1 MSKLKQIYV
10 HSGQQSK
17 SWSYKDYKSKPGV
30 PIKNPAGEY
39 SVKITEIYAGDIHVK
54 ILTAP
59 EPVLAGVNIRISQ
72 RDFTKCLE
80 EDLFHKVQNMLI
92 IKGTFQIYAGFLKL
106 IEK

>member
-17 SWSYKDYKSKPGV
+17 SWSYKDYKSKPGI

-39 SVKITEIYAGDIHVK
+39 SVQVIEIYTGDIYVK

-59 EPVLAGVNIRISQ
+59 EPVLADVNIRISQ

-80 EDLFHKVQNMLI
+80 KNLFHKVQDMLV

-106 IEK
+106 MDE